1 MDIYDQFID
10 SLVPGNYAITKSMEI
25 SKVQESGTLWYMK
38 KFLILYYYIFLSNK
52 IYNKDFKDEIIYY
65 FDYFIL
71 SLPNELQSYANQYF
85 YSKNEFLNF
94 KSENFKFFS
103 SFVIN
108 EFYNEKDRMDYMNK
122 AKKLYFTLLMNSGG
136 QSGIKKR
143 FKDIIQNESYV
154 YKPDEIKNILEQCAI
169 DEIIESGTTKD
180 NSLKSILS
188 KEILDIIND
197 SIKNNHKL
205 KKDDIN
211 TIIKSYPNK
220 QSSYNQIF
228 NDVVAFIRNERQ
240 ILYYYGYFH
249 SKSLGTNDME
259 FSSLTPLGEVAI
271 NCNYY
276 EFLSLW
282 EHQKIKMISQPPNIS
297 INNVQI
303 SDKFLKNFDISYT
316 PYLDILTYL
325 DKNKEFSTKEY
336 QYIISRMKNNL
347 SNAVKDFIFKKAKY
361 CIKEIESYI
370 KRFNRDRDIKD
381 EDSRKELL
389 KYILGIR
396 NDIKNDKE
404 LNPLG
409 CLEYSS
415 NKVKVIDNVYPKL
428 KILLSIYKSLNTYK
442 LSLNEELFSK
452 CCTVLKNKTYN
463 NNFSL
468 DEYNKV
474 KIDWDLYNISIDVFV
489 LIGCMITIVILQQK
503 YIYKDEFTLESIDI
517 NDISEKILNLF
528 PNICKIYK
536 FNKVHIK
543 HIIREFNNAISTEH
557 YDFFTNKDIKTINT
571 SEIIVHND
579 LLNKLK
585 KYSENNNFISIAN
598 RERNTQLV
606 NLLKSFYLEK
616 ENGKNIKCECCG
628 QYGFIKENGFSY
640 IEFHHLIP
648 FNKAYGPDHY
658 LNLVALCPLC
668 HKKLHFINLND
679 KPNCYKD
686 INENNYLN
694 QNIVKRLQEL
704 NGQQIL
710 RSYHLEYLLAD
721 KAISEKEYN
730 ELISK

>member
-1 MDIYDQFID
+1 MDIVDQFID

-25 SKVQESGTLWYMK
+25 SKVKESGTLWYMK

-52 IYNKDFKDEIIYY
+52 IYNKDYKNEIIVL
-65 FDYFIL
+65 FDQFIL
-71 SLPNELQSYANQYF
+71 SLPDELQSYAKKYF
-85 YSKNEFLNF
+85 YSENEFLNF
-94 KSENFKFFS
+94 KNKNFKFFS
-103 SFVIN
+103 SFIISEFSN
-108 EFYNEKDRMDYMNK
+108 EQDRIDYMNK

-180 NSLKSILS
+180 NSLRSILS
-188 KEILDIIND
+188 EESLNKIND
-197 SIKNNHKL
+197 LIKKNRKL
-205 KKDDIN
+205 QKDDID
-211 TIIKSYPNK
+211 TIIKTYLNK
-220 QSSYNQIF
+220 QSRYKQVF

-259 FSSLTPLGEVAI
+259 FSSLTPLGEIAI

-276 EFLSLW
+276 EFLALW

-297 INNVQI
+297 INNVVI
-303 SDKFLKNFDISYT
+303 SDKFLKKFDISYT
-316 PYLDILTYL
+316 PYLDIISYL
-325 DKNKEFSTKEY
+325 NKNKEFSIKEY
-336 QYIISRMKNNL
+336 KYIISRMKKNL
-347 SNAVKDFIFKKAKY
+347 SDKVKDFMFKKAKY
-361 CIKEIESYI
+361 NIEKIESHI
-370 KRFNRDRDIKD
+370 KSFNRNRDIED
-381 EDSRKELL
+381 EDCRKELL

-409 CLEYSS
+409 CVEYSS
-415 NKVKVIDNVYPKL
+415 NKVKVIDEMYPKI
-428 KILLSIYKSLNTYK
+428 KILLSIYEHLNIYK

-452 CCTVLKNKTYN
+452 CCSILKSKTYN
-463 NNFSL
+463 HNFSL

-474 KIDWDLYNISIDVFV
+474 KIDWDLYNISIDLFV
-489 LIGCMITIVILQQK
+489 LIGCMLTIISLQQEN
-503 YIYKDEFTLESIDI
+503 IDKDEFNLESIDI
-517 NDISEKILNLF
+517 NISEKILNQF

-536 FNKVHIK
+536 FSKVHIK
-543 HIIREFNNAISTEH
+543 NIIGEFNNAISTKN

-571 SEIIVHND
+571 SEVIVHKD

-585 KYSENNNFISIAN
+585 KYSVNNNSISIAN
-598 RERNTQLV
+598 RERTTQLV

-616 ENGKNIKCECCG
+616 EKGKKIKCECCG

-679 KPNCYKD
+679 KSNCYKY
-686 INENNYLN
+686 INEHNYLQ
-694 QNIVKRLQEL
+694 QNIIQRLQEL
-704 NGQQIL
+704 NEQHIL

-730 ELISK
+730 ELIS